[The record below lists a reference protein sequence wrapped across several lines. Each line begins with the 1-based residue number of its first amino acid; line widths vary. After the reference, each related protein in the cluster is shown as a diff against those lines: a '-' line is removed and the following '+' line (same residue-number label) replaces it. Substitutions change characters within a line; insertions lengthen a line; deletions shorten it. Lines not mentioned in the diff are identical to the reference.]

1 MNWLVSKNYVIT
13 YKEVVKLINE
23 GKCGNFFCSFIA
35 DIVGN
40 KCIDLSS
47 YKMNR
52 DKNNISDIN
61 DLKNKFANSKARI
74 IMKTSG
80 TTGKPKTTTHNISD
94 LLKNTRQSDAPKVWL
109 FTYNKYHMGGIQV
122 LLQAFRNNSTII
134 DVYKKDRQYTLNSL
148 LKYEV
153 TNISATPTFYR
164 MLLPI
169 DRKYCS
175 VNRITVGGERTD
187 SSTIGVIKTM
197 FPNAKI
203 NNIYATTETGA
214 VLFSKD
220 DKFKINDKIKIKDG
234 ILHIVLENDQLH
246 CTGDLVEIQ
255 EDGRFVFSGR
265 NSSIINIGGNNV
277 NPYEVEDILKEH
289 SFIKEAVVYG
299 KKNTLLGNVLCCDVV
314 LLQNL
319 TQQEIKKHLEK
330 NIEEKYKI
338 PRMIK
343 IKDSIKISETN
354 KAIRWKIYY

>member
-1 MNWLVSKNYVIT
+1 MNWLVSKNDVIT
-13 YKEVVKLINE
+13 YEELVKLINE

-47 YKMNR
+47 YEMNK
-52 DKNNISDIN
+52 DKNNILDVS
-61 DLKNKFANSKARI
+61 DLKNRFINSKAKI
-74 IMKTSG
+74 MMKTSG
-80 TTGKPKTTTHNISD
+80 TTGKPKTITHNISD
-94 LLKNTRQSDAPKVWL
+94 LLKNTRQSDTPKVWL

-122 LLQAFRNNSTII
+122 LLQAFRNGSTII
-134 DVYKKDRQYTLNSL
+134 DAYKKDRQYILNSI

-169 DRKYCS
+169 DKKYYS

-187 SSTIGVIKTM
+187 SNTIGVIKVM

-220 DKFKINDKIKIKDG
+220 DKFTLNDKIKIKDG
-234 ILHIVLENDQLH
+234 ILHIVLENEQLH

-255 EDGRFVFSGR
+255 KDGRFTFSGR
-265 NSSIINIGGNNV
+265 NSSIINVGGNNV
-277 NPYEVEDILKEH
+277 NPYEIEDVLKEH
-289 SFIKEAVVYG
+289 PFVKEAVVYG
-299 KKNTLLGNVLCCDVV
+299 RKNKLLGNVLCCDVV
-314 LLQNL
+314 LLQSL

-330 NIEEKYKI
+330 NIEEVYKI
-338 PRMIK
+338 PRIIK

-354 KAIRWKIYY
+354 KAIR